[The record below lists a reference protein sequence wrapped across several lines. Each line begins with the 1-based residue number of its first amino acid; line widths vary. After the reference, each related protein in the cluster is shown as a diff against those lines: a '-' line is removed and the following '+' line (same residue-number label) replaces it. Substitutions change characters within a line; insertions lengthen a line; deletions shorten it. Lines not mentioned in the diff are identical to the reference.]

1 MISLSS
7 DVVVRLDAKQRAKE
21 MTNIHVKVKEAIEKN
36 NSKVV
41 IRKNWGRKEVI
52 FNPNDWVQMHFQ
64 KERFHK
70 YEKES

>member
-1 MISLSS
+1 MSSFEACYGFKPLFPLTMISLSS

-41 IRKNWGRKEVI
+41 IRKN
-52 FNPNDWVQMHFQ
+52 
-64 KERFHK
+64 
-70 YEKES
+70 